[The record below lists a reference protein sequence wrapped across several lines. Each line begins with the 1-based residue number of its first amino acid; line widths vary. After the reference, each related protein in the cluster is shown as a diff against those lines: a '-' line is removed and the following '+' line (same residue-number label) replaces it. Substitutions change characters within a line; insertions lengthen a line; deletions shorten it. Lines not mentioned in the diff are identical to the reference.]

1 MNIAYFIYHGGIV
14 EWDLFDTCIKSLQKV
29 SDCEIVV
36 YTPEL
41 KNYQYLE
48 KQNVKIVHFKSG
60 AAHKTID
67 EAIHKRIYER
77 GFGEKVK
84 KYV

>member
-1 MNIAYFIYHGGIV
+1 MNIAYFIYHGNII

-29 SDCEIVV
+29 SDCKIVV

-48 KQNVKIVHFKSG
+48 KQNVKIVHFAMK
-60 AAHKTID
+60 D
-67 EAIHKRIYER
+67 WENR
-77 GFGEKVK
+77 
-84 KYV
+84 